1 MTTLNFGD
9 FRLQQPRA
17 QKRPPC
23 FESVVRTAMRLGFVI
38 GREVL
43 VGKIP
48 GIVAGYN
55 IGSFGRFPGTA
66 YPLVVRTEMG
76 VAKCHPDELTL
87 V

>member
-1 MTTLNFGD
+1 MTTLNFSD
-9 FRLQQPRA
+9 FHMQQPRA
-17 QKRPPC
+17 HKRPPR
-23 FESVVRTAMRLGFVI
+23 FESIVRAAMRLGFVI

-55 IGSFGRFPGTA
+55 IGSFGRFPGTS
-66 YPLVVRTEMG
+66 YPLVIRTEMG